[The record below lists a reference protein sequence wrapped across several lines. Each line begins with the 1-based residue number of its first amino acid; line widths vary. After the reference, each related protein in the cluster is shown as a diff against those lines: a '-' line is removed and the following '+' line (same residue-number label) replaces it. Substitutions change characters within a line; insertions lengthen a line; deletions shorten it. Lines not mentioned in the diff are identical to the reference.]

1 MRKVIETCI
10 APMVEK
16 RITELAEALNIAD
29 ADVKDAADRLRTAQ
43 AKHASAK
50 EEMDG
55 LVAWLG
61 AEQIARPEPE
71 LAVRR

>member
-1 MRKVIETCI
+1 MRKVVEHCI

-16 RITELAEALNIAD
+16 RLIELGAILEEATMS
-29 ADVKDAADRLRTAQ
+29 VKDAEDRLKTAQ
-43 AKHASAK
+43 AKQSTAR